1 MTDTSL
7 VAELTNLARA
17 ELELCRVAPNETV
30 VVYTDTAARPELAS
44 AILGAASSL
53 AGHTVLLTLPSAE
66 ASAGPLQ
73 GMRRATVEG
82 PFLELAQ
89 CADVV
94 VDATR
99 RGFLHSTIQ
108 CDMTSHGTRV
118 LRVREPVDV
127 LARLFP
133 TDETTRLV
141 ATSERVLTA
150 GDQLRLQSGAGTDIS
165 IRKGSRTVQ
174 AQYGYTRDRGRW
186 DHWGTSL
193 VAVAPLEAE
202 AEGTLV
208 LAPNDIVFLSAT
220 VGVHVAETVQIRV
233 AGGVVTAIEGGRERR
248 LLEELLGAG
257 DVSARRISHVGW
269 GCDRRADWNALER
282 YRGLDGGG
290 ADIRSF
296 LGGVVLAFGA
306 NSDMGGE
313 NVTTVHIDLAFRDM
327 SFFVDGEQIVDEG
340 AVTLPEAEPAHA

>member
-1 MTDTSL
+1 MTVAAV

-17 ELELCRVAPNETV
+17 ELELCRVAPDEMV
-30 VVYTDTAARPELAS
+30 VVYSDTAARPELAP
-44 AILGAASSL
+44 ALLGAASSL
-53 AGHTVLLTLPSAE
+53 GGRAALLTLPSTDA
-66 ASAGPLQ
+66 AGAGPR
-73 GMRRATVEG
+73 GMRRATVDG
-82 PFLELAQ
+82 PLLELAKS
-89 CADVV
+89 ADVV

-108 CDMTSHGTRV
+108 REITSTGTRV

-133 TDETTRLV
+133 TAETTRLV
-141 ATSERVLTA
+141 GRSEAVLAA
-150 GDQLRLQSGAGTDIS
+150 GDQLRLRSESGTDIS
-165 IRKGSRTVQ
+165 IRKGSRAVQ
-174 AQYGYTRDRGRW
+174 AQYGFTADRGRW

-193 VAVAPLEAE
+193 VAVAPLEEE

-220 VGVHVAETVQIRV
+220 VGVHVAETVKIHV
-233 AGGVVTAIEGGRERR
+233 AGGAVTAIEGGRERR
-248 LLEELLGAG
+248 LLEELLRSEDIA
-257 DVSARRISHVGW
+257 ARRISHVGW

-313 NVTTVHIDLAFRDM
+313 NATTVHIDLAFRNM

-340 AVTLPEAEPAHA
+340 TVTFLDAEPSHA